1 MRRGRGEPWLLFLT
15 LTLTGGSLESG
26 GLVQQGQDLLSCA
39 KEKWGTQQHL
49 PVPAGF
55 LLACLTFSLK
65 IKAQLPVTLHHERD
79 QKTLSQR
86 HSFLGLQA
94 AVSEKQ
100 KIAISE
106 AMFS

>member
-1 MRRGRGEPWLLFLT
+1 MAAFPDLDTGRRISGVRRP
-15 LTLTGGSLESG
+15 GSAGSG
-26 GLVQQGQDLLSCA
+26 PAVLCQREMGYSAAPPSSC
-39 KEKWGTQQHL
+39 W
-49 PVPAGF
+49 VF
-55 LLACLTFSLK
+55 IRCLTFSLK